1 MVFTSFVPAAAQGWL
16 TWLWSST
23 GERKR
28 RSVASLC
35 YGIGQ
40 GAAVAVSGGAR
51 RSKSRPP
58 CAQSKF
64 VRARARCVAFPAP
77 WSSRKIVYTNL
88 ILTFNGKYLITG
100 CDALMID
107 KGGFINTRR

>member
-77 WSSRKIVYTNL
+77 WSSRNDYPTGL
-88 ILTFNGKYLITG
+88 ILTFNGRGYLPLKVKIKLVG
-100 CDALMID
+100 
-107 KGGFINTRR
+107 